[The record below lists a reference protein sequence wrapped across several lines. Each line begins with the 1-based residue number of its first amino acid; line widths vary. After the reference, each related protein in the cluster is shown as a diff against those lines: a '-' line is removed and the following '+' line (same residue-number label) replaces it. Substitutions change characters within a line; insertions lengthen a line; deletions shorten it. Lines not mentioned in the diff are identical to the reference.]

1 MLRNHRIL
9 LNPLSYS
16 VSNYIVAL
24 VRKEMVIVTAG
35 EMNKNFSIVVVVL
48 RVICPL
54 TLAEFSDDRD
64 L

>member
-16 VSNYIVAL
+16 VSNYIVTL
-24 VRKEMVIVTAG
+24 VRKEMVLVTAR

-48 RVICPL
+48 QVICPL
-54 TLAEFSDDRD
+54 TLAEFPDDRD